1 MFKKILSIFI
11 GAFFIFNLT
20 FTFNISAYCKE
31 KKREDYLKNNFIICI
46 DPGHQGK
53 GDPRCEAVSPNSNN
67 MKPRVSSGT
76 AGVATKNPEHVI
88 NLEAALI
95 LKDLLIKNGYT
106 VIMTR
111 ESADVNIS
119 NIERA
124 QIANNSNADLTIRI
138 HCDSINDSGKTGAVI
153 LVPDKTGEFTKQIY
167 KNSNKYAEI
176 LKKKL
181 EENNVKVNGIFERK
195 DITGFNWSTVPV
207 IIFEMGFM
215 SNYNEDK
222 MLSDKTYQ
230 MKLMECV
237 SNSIDEYKNIS
248 Y

>member
-20 FTFNISAYCKE
+20 FTFNISTYCKE

-111 ESADVNIS
+111 ESADVNLS
-119 NIERA
+119 NI
-124 QIANNSNADLTIRI
+124 
-138 HCDSINDSGKTGAVI
+138 
-153 LVPDKTGEFTKQIY
+153 
-167 KNSNKYAEI
+167 
-176 LKKKL
+176 
-181 EENNVKVNGIFERK
+181 
-195 DITGFNWSTVPV
+195 
-207 IIFEMGFM
+207 
-215 SNYNEDK
+215 
-222 MLSDKTYQ
+222 
-230 MKLMECV
+230 
-237 SNSIDEYKNIS
+237 
-248 Y
+248 

>member
-1 MFKKILSIFI
+1 
-11 GAFFIFNLT
+11 
-20 FTFNISAYCKE
+20 
-31 KKREDYLKNNFIICI
+31 
-46 DPGHQGK
+46 
-53 GDPRCEAVSPNSNN
+53 

-76 AGVATKNPEHVI
+76 AGVVTKNPEHVI

-124 QIANNSNADLTIRI
+124 QIANNANADLTIRI
-138 HCDSINDSGKTGAVI
+138 HCDSINDSRKTGAVI

>member
-1 MFKKILSIFI
+1 M
-11 GAFFIFNLT
+11 
-20 FTFNISAYCKE
+20 
-31 KKREDYLKNNFIICI
+31 
-46 DPGHQGK
+46 
-53 GDPRCEAVSPNSNN
+53 
-67 MKPRVSSGT
+67 
-76 AGVATKNPEHVI
+76 
-88 NLEAALI
+88 
-95 LKDLLIKNGYT
+95 
-106 VIMTR
+106 
-111 ESADVNIS
+111 
-119 NIERA
+119 
-124 QIANNSNADLTIRI
+124 
-138 HCDSINDSGKTGAVI
+138 
-153 LVPDKTGEFTKQIY
+153 GEFTKQIY

-237 SNSIDEYKNIS
+237 SNSIYEYKNIS

>member
-124 QIANNSNADLTIRI
+124 QIANNANADLTIRI

-195 DITGFNWSTVPV
+195 DIPP
-207 IIFEMGFM
+207 E
-215 SNYNEDK
+215 
-222 MLSDKTYQ
+222 
-230 MKLMECV
+230 
-237 SNSIDEYKNIS
+237 
-248 Y
+248 